1 VIIDR
6 LQTLDGELIEA
17 AVRETQTDASIVAT
31 LNREAEAELAPFI
44 SRMPEQALDRARVAA
59 FQRLLRDALG
69 LPVLLYE

>member
-1 VIIDR
+1 MIIDR

-17 AVRETQTDASIVAT
+17 AAKETQTDASIVAT

-44 SRMPEQALDRARVAA
+44 SRMPEPALDRARVAA

-69 LPVLLYE
+69 LPVLQYE